1 MGAAIDD
8 VVDKDEFIDCAPSHI
23 IHLPSEGK
31 RGNHFTLALLLF
43 RSSHHHSAIAS
54 HRISS
59 SRFLDTHART
69 WTMYCWYYIF
79 FLPLFMPVYIFVTLS
94 WQFLF
99 KQNIFSYIC
108 SIYIDETMARRD
120 AALPFP
126 NVKVIV
132 VIYFWSTVCN
142 IFSFRSVDF
151 SRSLVFAYIFSY
163 SFSTLSLPLFSLS
176 LFLFLLRRV
185 GIRFVA
191 TSSRQ
196 ATVIKNK
203 IK

>member
-1 MGAAIDD
+1 MGAAVDD

-69 WTMYCWYYIF
+69 WTMYCLYYIY

-99 KQNIFSYIC
+99 KQNIFSFIYCTVYI
-108 SIYIDETMARRD
+108 SMTRWHDET
-120 AALPFP
+120 LLSLFP
-126 NVKVIV
+126 MLRLLLLFIFGRLFAIFFLSVRSTFPDLLFSPIYSVIPSPLFLCH
-132 VIYFWSTVCN
+132 Y
-142 IFSFRSVDF
+142 
-151 SRSLVFAYIFSY
+151 SLSL
-163 SFSTLSLPLFSLS
+163 SLSLPPPASWHP
-176 LFLFLLRRV
+176 LRSNIV
-185 GIRFVA
+185 
-191 TSSRQ
+191 TPSDCD
-196 ATVIKNK
+196 
-203 IK
+203 